1 MRSKRMVCFCC
12 LVVGLFLINGLAFG
26 KGQYGPGASD
36 TEIKIGNTNAY
47 SGPGS
52 AYGTIS
58 KAEAAYFKMINDQ
71 GGINGRKIKFISY
84 DDAYSPPKCMEQ
96 VRRLV
101 EQDQVLLLF
110 GVLGTASNTA
120 IRPYC
125 NMKKVPQLFV
135 GSGATEWGDYK
146 AHPWTMGWQP
156 NYQSEGRI
164 FAKYILEHLPKAKIA
179 ILYQNDDFGKDV
191 RKGLLD
197 GLGSRASSMIVSEQ
211 TYEVSDPTVD
221 SQIVNLKNS
230 GADVFVNITT
240 PKFGAQAIRKTYE
253 IGWKPV
259 HFLNQVA
266 NSVQSVLKPAG
277 FEASKGLI
285 STFYRKDP
293 DNPDL
298 QNDPAVKEWQAW
310 MKKYYPEGNIHEY
323 LNVFGYSRAQTL
335 VQVLKQCGDDLTREN
350 VMKQA
355 ANLKNL
361 ELPMLMPGIK
371 INTSPT
377 DFFPLEQEQLGKFD
391 GTNWVMFGK
400 IIEAPVK

>member
-1 MRSKRMVCFCC
+1 MSVKRMMFFCF
-12 LVVGLFLINGLAFG
+12 VVLGLFLINGMAFG

-36 TEIKIGNTNAY
+36 TEIKIGNTTAY
-47 SGPGS
+47 SGPAS
-52 AYGTIS
+52 AYSTIA
-58 KAEAAYFKMINDQ
+58 KAEAAYFKMINDL

-110 GVLGTASNTA
+110 QVLGTASNTA

-135 GSGATEWGDYK
+135 GSGATEWGDPKNY
-146 AHPWTMGWQP
+146 PWTIGWQP

-164 FAKYILEHLPKAKIA
+164 YAKYILEHQPKAKIGV
-179 ILYQNDDFGKDV
+179 LYQNDDFGKDLM
-191 RKGLLD
+191 KGLSD
-197 GLGSRASSMIVSEQ
+197 GLGGKASTMIVSKQ

-230 GADVFVNITT
+230 GADVFINITT
-240 PKFGAQAIRKTYE
+240 PKFAAQAIRKAHE
-253 IGWKPV
+253 IGWKPI

-266 NSVQSVLKPAG
+266 NSAESVLKPAG
-277 FEASKGLI
+277 VEASTGVI

-293 DNPDL
+293 DNPEM

-310 MKKYYPEGNIHEY
+310 MKKYYPEGNIRDI
-323 LNVFGYSRAQTL
+323 LNIFGYSAAQTM

-350 VMKQA
+350 VMKQT

-361 ELPMLMPGIK
+361 ELPMFLPGIK
-371 INTSPT
+371 INTSPM
-377 DFFPLEQEQLGKFD
+377 DFFPIEQEQLGKFD
-391 GTNWVMFGK
+391 GTRWVLFGK
-400 IIEAPVK
+400 IIDAPVR